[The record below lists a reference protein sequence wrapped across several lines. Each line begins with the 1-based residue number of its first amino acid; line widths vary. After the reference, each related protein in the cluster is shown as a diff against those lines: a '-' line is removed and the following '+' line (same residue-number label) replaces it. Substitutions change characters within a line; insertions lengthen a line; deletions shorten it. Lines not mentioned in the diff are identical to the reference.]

1 LLEVK
6 VDLIIFLSICTL
18 NGESSSIGVCFSW
31 NVSLLS
37 TCSVLFQLPCTDH
50 FVLGVTDLLWSSSP
64 PFCVNLSK
72 TYVEHLGSIKFLFL
86 INSYSVRKEFIS
98 CCSFF
103 ARLHIIGPLYAYVGV
118 SNGWLDIT
126 SLALVS

>member
-1 LLEVK
+1 VHGWD
-6 VDLIIFLSICTL
+6 VLITS
-18 NGESSSIGVCFSW
+18 
-31 NVSLLS
+31 
-37 TCSVLFQLPCTDH
+37 
-50 FVLGVTDLLWSSSP
+50 
-64 PFCVNLSK
+64 CVNLSK
-72 TYVEHLGSIKFLFL
+72 TYIEHLGSIKFSFL